1 MRIVIQCAA
10 KKDPSAGSLRS
21 SNQREVLFVAQPD
34 LAPSEA
40 VQHYARPDDVSD
52 DGRTWRERL
61 VAYNAVANNPLHLLP
76 AYRLYARDAYGALAD
91 RFGPGRLY
99 ILSAGWGLIA
109 ANFLTPRYDI
119 TFTTSADDWKR
130 RRKGDRYQDFCM
142 LSDDNDPIVFVGGKD
157 YLPLFSNLT
166 ARLHAPKIVFY
177 NSGEAPNLAEGFE
190 AIRYP
195 TTTRT
200 NWHYECARD
209 LADGNLDLPLRQAWK

>member
-1 MRIVIQCAA
+1 MPP
-10 KKDPSAGSLRS
+10 KSTPSARSLRTS
-21 SNQREVLFVAQPD
+21 DEREVLFVAQPD
-34 LAPSEA
+34 LAPPDA
-40 VQHYARPDDVSD
+40 IQHYARPDDVSD

-61 VAYNAVANNPLHLLP
+61 VAYNAVADNPLNLLP
-76 AYRLYARDAYGALAD
+76 AYKLTRPMPMALLAD
-91 RFGPGRLY
+91 RFGLGRLF

-109 ANFLTPRYDI
+109 ADFLTPVYDI
-119 TFTTSADDWKR
+119 TFTTAADDWKR

-166 ARLHAPKIVFY
+166 ARLQAPKIVFF
-177 NSGEAPNLAEGFE
+177 NSGKAPTLAEGFE
-190 AIRYP
+190 VVRYP

-209 LADGNLDLPLRQAWK
+209 LAAGNLDLPLR

>member
-1 MRIVIQCAA
+1 
-10 KKDPSAGSLRS
+10 
-21 SNQREVLFVAQPD
+21 
-34 LAPSEA
+34 
-40 VQHYARPDDVSD
+40 
-52 DGRTWRERL
+52 
-61 VAYNAVANNPLHLLP
+61 
-76 AYRLYARDAYGALAD
+76 
-91 RFGPGRLY
+91 
-99 ILSAGWGLIA
+99 
-109 ANFLTPRYDI
+109 
-119 TFTTSADDWKR
+119 
-130 RRKGDRYQDFCM
+130 M